1 MPSPHAKNILGGD
14 LELERI
20 ISFLEKTTSF
30 HRAYPENKFSD
41 PQLYGTTYKGKIY
54 IQIDN
59 VDYNSE
65 ISSVDKNKKGIVYI
79 NGNKYSFVYPGD
91 REEVVLTRVF

>member
-14 LELERI
+14 LELERS
-20 ISFLEKTTSF
+20 ISFLEKNTTF
-30 HRAYPENKFSD
+30 RRAYPENKFSD
-41 PQLYGTTYKGKIY
+41 PQLYGTTYKGNIY
-54 IQIDN
+54 VQIDN
-59 VDYNSE
+59 VDYNSK

-79 NGNKYSFVYPGD
+79 NGNKYSFVYPGY

>member
-1 MPSPHAKNILGGD
+1 MPSPLAKYFQGD
-14 LELERI
+14 DFELENSLR
-20 ISFLEKTTSF
+20 FLEKNTTF
-30 HRAYPENKFSD
+30 RRAYPENKFSD